1 MQASNWLG
9 CSDAGPDAG
18 VLVAAPPTVT
28 LGEKQSF
35 GFVTVKFRFSPEQ
48 SAELGGADGIKTKLK
63 KAFEQ
68 EDPKSCNK
76 MVFTSPREKDK
87 SVCGNSVAI
96 LTGTHPKTSSFSAR
110 ERVRSYG
117 LAYTPRTRG
126 IQTPTRGILATA
138 HLCQRKKTPSRRFPD
153 R

>member
-1 MQASNWLG
+1 M
-9 CSDAGPDAG
+9 
-18 VLVAAPPTVT
+18 
-28 LGEKQSF
+28 
-35 GFVTVKFRFSPEQ
+35 TVKFRFSPEQ

-96 LTGTHPKTSSFSAR
+96 LTGTHPKNEF
-110 ERVRSYG
+110 
-117 LAYTPRTRG
+117 LQCPRTCALVRACIHASNEG
-126 IQTPTRGILATA
+126 DSNA
-138 HLCQRKKTPSRRFPD
+138 HPWYSGHCASLSAQEDGQSGQSKAVRPNEDELKFGLH
-153 R
+153 